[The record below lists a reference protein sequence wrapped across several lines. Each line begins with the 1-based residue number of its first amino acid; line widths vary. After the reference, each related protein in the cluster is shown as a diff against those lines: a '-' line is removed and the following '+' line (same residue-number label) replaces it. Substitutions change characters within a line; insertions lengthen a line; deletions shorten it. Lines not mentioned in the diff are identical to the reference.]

1 MTRLSQGSRERVFR
15 DRTQPL
21 VIYDDVDMFKKYC
34 FTRAGVILLIDR
46 LGGQLE
52 HQTRRNHAVPPTQL
66 EQPPRKKRTIKRK
79 SVKFAIASD
88 KLVYVQ
94 GKGRENKGQGPEA
107 EDHEAQSVLRV
118 FVALRFY
125 ATGSVLDN
133 SAVHHGVSIPTA
145 SRTVRSV
152 TQVLCGMRYQVK
164 CLSIKCKMF

>member
-1 MTRLSQGSRERVFR
+1 MFFC

-21 VIYDDVDMFKKYC
+21 EIYDDVDMFKKYC
-34 FTRAGVILLIDR
+34 FTRAGVISLIDR

-52 HQTRRNHAVPPTQL
+52 HQTRRNHAVPPSLQ
-66 EQPPRKKRTIKRK
+66 
-79 SVKFAIASD
+79 
-88 KLVYVQ
+88 
-94 GKGRENKGQGPEA
+94 
-107 EDHEAQSVLRV
+107 V

-145 SRTVRSV
+145 SRIVRSV
-152 TQVLCGMRYQVK
+152 TQVLCGMRNQIK